1 MQAALIYIAS
11 PVKAFILIA
20 GMKSQDDLLNSV
32 S

>member
-11 PVKAFILIA
+11 PLKVIILIA
-20 GMKSQDDLLNSV
+20 GMKSQDYLLNTV